1 MDWLCNSAVTE
12 KLINQQATSSVMQK
26 PTSASKRGKQKR
38 WANVFHTVMKVKF
51 TRVLGSSTQA
61 AAIKSQSGCLLRK
74 QIAMIIPTC
83 HPPTALKHPSIRQR
97 CNILRPKQSSLSTS
111 LSRIITPTMPLLL
124 PRSRRTFH
132 SSWCVNCLQERH
144 QRWLALWPTPGWQC
158 CTRHTAFIVG
168 WLDQSEN
175 TLGPFPP
182 ELWPHS
188 WMG

>member
-1 MDWLCNSAVTE
+1 
-12 KLINQQATSSVMQK
+12 
-26 PTSASKRGKQKR
+26 
-38 WANVFHTVMKVKF
+38 MKVKF
-51 TRVLGSSTQA
+51 TRVLGSTTQA

-124 PRSRRTFH
+124 PRSLHTFH
-132 SSWCVNCLQERH
+132 SSWCVNCLQERQ
-144 QRWLALWPTPGWQC
+144 QRWLALWPTPRWQW
-158 CTRHTAFIVG
+158 CTRHTAFIVCR
-168 WLDQSEN
+168 LDQSEN
-175 TLGPFPP
+175 TSGPFS

-188 WMG
+188 WMGRVLHRGSRDKTVERID